1 MSETDSFIEEVTEEV
16 RNERLYGYLRRYGWI
31 AAVVIIA
38 LVGGTAFSEFRKSQ
52 ASQIAEVRGDAIFDA
67 LELEDEAVSLE
78 QLAALAAKGDA
89 SLIEKL
95 LSANSGD
102 AASLA
107 VLNAIALDGDLAV
120 HYTDLA
126 KLKLTILDTDMDAA
140 TKTSNLESLAT
151 PGALFRGVATEY
163 LAAHHLD
170 SGDRESA
177 IALLKE
183 FRQDAEATNQQ
194 RQRFTELLIALGVTE
209 DLENVLDDATGV
221 QQN

>member
-52 ASQIAEVRGDAIFDA
+52 ASQAAQVRGDAIFDA
-67 LELEDEAVSLE
+67 LELEDETASMA
-78 QLAALAAKGDA
+78 QLAALAAADDA

-95 LSANSGD
+95 LAANTGD
-102 AASLA
+102 AASLD
-107 VLNAIALDGDLAV
+107 VLNAVAMDDDLAV

-126 KLKLTILDTDMDAA
+126 KLKLTILDPNMDSA
-140 TKTSNLESLAT
+140 TKAANLQALAT
-151 PGALFRGVATEY
+151 PGALYRGVATEY
-163 LAAHHLD
+163 LAAHHLA
-170 SGDRESA
+170 SGDPDSA

-194 RQRFTELLIALGVTE
+194 RQRFTELLVALGVTE
-209 DLENVLDDATGV
+209 GLENVVDDVTDV